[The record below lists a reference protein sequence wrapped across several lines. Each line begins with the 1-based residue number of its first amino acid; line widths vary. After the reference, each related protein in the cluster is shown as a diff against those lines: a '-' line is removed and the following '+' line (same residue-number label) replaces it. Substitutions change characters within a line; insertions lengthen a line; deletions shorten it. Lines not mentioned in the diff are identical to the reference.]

1 MPSFP
6 HRGIDGKP
14 VPPHETL
21 TRIVERL
28 STSDPTQRMPKQK
41 TMASQERQ
49 ALFLWAQEEQAR
61 LAKGARP

>member
-1 MPSFP
+1 
-6 HRGIDGKP
+6 
-14 VPPHETL
+14 L